1 MNVIFM
7 SKNFKKV
14 SSDERKAVEKS
25 VKKLMDK
32 INQYEHDGVPFEIIC
47 NDDSVKYDAFA
58 NGYYTYK
65 AQSQRFPLRILYRFV
80 RADGDSTIQV
90 HMSFCKKYNDNR
102 YISEFERYAACH

>member
-14 SSDERKAVEKS
+14 SFDERKAVEKS
-25 VKKLMDK
+25 VKKLLDK
-32 INQYEHDGVPFEIIC
+32 IEQYEHDGIPFEHIY

-65 AQSQRFPLRILYRFV
+65 AQTQRFPLRILYTYMRVYVYTQKICLHRMKTDYTLYDIHIYTF
-80 RADGDSTIQV
+80 IL
-90 HMSFCKKYNDNR
+90 
-102 YISEFERYAACH
+102 IL

>member
-14 SSDERKAVEKS
+14 SPDERKAVEKGVS
-25 VKKLMDK
+25 KLRDK
-32 INQYEHDGVPFEIIC
+32 VLQYENSGIPFEKIC
-47 NDDSVKYDAFA
+47 NDDSVKYDTFQ

-80 RADGDSTIQV
+80 SGDGDSTIQV
-90 HMSFCKKYNDNR
+90 HMSYLKKYNDNR
-102 YISEFERYAACH
+102 YISEFERYVACH

>member
-25 VKKLMDK
+25 VKKLLDK
-32 INQYEHDGVPFEIIC
+32 IEQYEHDGIPFEHIY

-65 AQSQRFPLRILYRFV
+65 AQSQRFPLRILYSHV
-80 RADGDSTIQV
+80 REGGNSILQI
-90 HMSFCKKYNDNR
+90 HMSYCKKYNDNR
-102 YISEFERYAACH
+102 YINEFERYAACH